1 MYSHWHTHFIQKD
14 RIMKNEKLENGRA
27 TTSLKNGVVKL
38 VNFAIYCDK
47 LIYKSIYNTITI
59 MEQPRVKRILK
70 RFKEILEELANG
82 ASYAL
87 RN

>member
-1 MYSHWHTHFIQKD
+1 
-14 RIMKNEKLENGRA
+14 MKNEKLENGRA

>member
-1 MYSHWHTHFIQKD
+1 M
-14 RIMKNEKLENGRA
+14 ENQNINDGRA

-59 MEQPRVKRILK
+59 MEQPRVKRFLK
-70 RFKEILEELANG
+70 RFNEILVELGNG
-82 ASYAL
+82 AGYAL

>member
-47 LIYKSIYNTITI
+47 IIYKSIYNTITI
-59 MEQPRVKRILK
+59 MEQPRVKRILQELK
-70 RFKEILEELANG
+70 VLLEEFGKG
-82 ASYAL
+82 AGYAL

>member
-1 MYSHWHTHFIQKD
+1 
-14 RIMKNEKLENGRA
+14 MKNEKLENGRA

-47 LIYKSIYNTITI
+47 IIYKSIYNTITI
-59 MEQPRVKRILK
+59 MEQPRVKRFLK
-70 RFKEILEELANG
+70 RFKEILEEFGKG
-82 ASYAL
+82 AGYAL

>member
-1 MYSHWHTHFIQKD
+1 
-14 RIMKNEKLENGRA
+14 MKNQNLENGRA
-27 TTSLKNGVVKL
+27 TTSLKNAIVKL

-59 MEQPRVKRILK
+59 MEQPRAKKFFQRLK
-70 RFKEILEELANG
+70 VLLQELGNG
-82 ASYAL
+82 AGYSL